1 VNAPLLV
8 VPNLRLA
15 TALEQ
20 LVDAAR
26 ETTNV
31 AFDLVPIGEDAV
43 RPANG
48 DGIVFLC
55 LPLLLLPIGSLALGI
70 RICQILS
77 LPRCLKPLGLGSL
90 GQ

>member
-1 VNAPLLV
+1 MNAPLLG
-8 VPNLRLA
+8 VPSLRFA
-15 TALEQ
+15 TAFER
-20 LVDAAR
+20 LVDAAG

-31 AFDLVPIGEDAV
+31 ALDLVPIGEDAV

-77 LPRCLKPLGLGSL
+77 LPRFLKLLGLGSL